1 MAVDLDVSGWTITN
15 GISFKFP
22 VGTVVHGGSYI
33 VVAISQLIAILPPA
47 HKCVG
52 LFPKVIQFWRDLE
65 LRNNDG
71 RLEDS
76 VSYGT
81 DGDGPWV
88 RTGWRI
94 LGQSGPKYASGLA
107 ENWATSAQVGGT
119 PGAANFPS
127 INAPRTRASCLMR
140 LPRHERHLWLELFN
154 DGTNNLPLDGYVVAQ
169 QGSTN
174 AAYVFRPAR
183 ILAGSIFGLDQAN

>member
-1 MAVDLDVSGWTITN
+1 VLGPFSGRLSNSGET
-15 GISFKFP
+15 
-22 VGTVVHGGSYI
+22 
-33 VVAISQLIAILPPA
+33 
-47 HKCVG
+47 
-52 LFPKVIQFWRDLE
+52 LE

-81 DGDGPWV
+81 DGDWPVGPDGAGV
-88 RTGWRI
+88 SLAKVDPNT
-94 LGQSGPKYASGLA
+94 ASGLA
-107 ENWATSAQVGGT
+107 ENWATSTQVGGT

-127 INAPRTRASCLMR
+127 INAPADRGLVFNETSAATNTTF
-140 LPRHERHLWLELFN
+140 WLELFN

-174 AAYVFRPAR
+174 AAYVFPSGQNLGAGAF
-183 ILAGSIFGLDQAN
+183 LALDQAQLSFKPQSGDGFSYMLPCGIGCLMQSW